1 MARPSDSDGDAGQA
15 AGRRAD
21 FNLALQALEAAVTEA
36 IPGGRIFLLGL
47 IEQAPIIG
55 SQIRVSD
62 SCRPGRGRDL
72 AAAAAARSTSPGEAL
87 PVKGPCIW
95 TACAMTSVR
104 RLRRCCRS
112 SMTGKRSTGLCRR
125 ASPRSSVSCTAPP
138 ICACVSSTRPRNSKA
153 RSRSSRSWGLVRVLG
168 AVPGGACRRTS
179 TGNTPS
185 FKSMALDHGGKRCGY
200 SRRAMVAA
208 LRKPGAPIDD
218 RCLMIGTSD
227 QFLCFGR
234 LGPEL
239 DFSALPPFAADSA
252 RFYFLFSTSDA
263 IDAIEWQLAEPSA
276 PLSENPFAAL
286 LQCYRRGYY
295 PFLFNGGRV
304 VLFRFV

>member
-1 MARPSDSDGDAGQA
+1 MKGPLYLDRS
-15 AGRRAD
+15 RHD
-21 FNLALQALEAAVTEA
+21 F
-36 IPGGRIFLLGL
+36 G
-47 IEQAPIIG
+47 
-55 SQIRVSD
+55 
-62 SCRPGRGRDL
+62 
-72 AAAAAARSTSPGEAL
+72 AAAATVLPLLDDWEAIDWFVPASEP
-87 PVKGPCIW
+87 PVIGQLHCLTHLRLCQQHAPQEFKGPFAIEPQLGGWSEFWALCQ
-95 TACAMTSVR
+95 AVR
-104 RLRRCCRS
+104 AQTDFDWKYTL
-112 SMTGKRSTGLCRR
+112 L
-125 ASPRSSVSCTAPP
+125 
-138 ICACVSSTRPRNSKA
+138 
-153 RSRSSRSWGLVRVLG
+153 
-168 AVPGGACRRTS
+168 
-179 TGNTPS
+179 
-185 FKSMALDHGGKRCGY
+185 KSMALDHGKRCGY
-200 SRRAMVAA
+200 SRRAMAGA